1 MVSSASVTAC
11 SSGKSQNP
19 EPNSVWTGQLLFVC
33 LTVILLFRFHQTFL
47 WVTGPGVDLGT
58 NDSITPGANCITLT
72 QEGRRT
78 LTLEL
83 MLLSVL
89 VGLGISH
96 CSVQRTATTS
106 PHSLLSTKSSARLMV
121 FSQNWHV
128 QPSSKVH
135 IHVYRVSSN
144 ARGRTS
150 LISIQNGSI
159 HTICFC
165 LSVPVSLCSCA
176 CLCVC
181 LCLGVP
187 VTLVLSRTHLVPGR
201 SHSSFQLPGTKKGSN

>member
-1 MVSSASVTAC
+1 MASSAFVTAC

-19 EPNSVWTGQLLFVC
+19 ETNSVWTGQLLFVC
-33 LTVILLFRFHQTFL
+33 LIVILLFRLHQTFL
-47 WVTGPGVDLGT
+47 WVTGLGDDLGS
-58 NDSITPGANCITLT
+58 NDTITPGENCITLT

-96 CSVQRTATTS
+96 CSVQRTATMS

-121 FSQNWHV
+121 SSQNWHV

-135 IHVYRVSSN
+135 IDVYRVSSN

-159 HTICFC
+159 YSYNTFLSLCTCFSVFMC
-165 LSVPVSLCSCA
+165 VFLCVPVSRCSC
-176 CLCVC
+176 
-181 LCLGVP
+181 
-187 VTLVLSRTHLVPGR
+187 
-201 SHSSFQLPGTKKGSN
+201 HSGAI